1 VTGRHLRA
9 IASGPAYLFPDH
21 GSETVG
27 SAAELLAREPRA
39 LHAVSSGP
47 APEHAAQPAHVARCL
62 ALADSAAL
70 HGLRP
75 RFVAGHGLGG
85 YVAATVA
92 GVLRPDDA
100 LRLVAERGRLLETAE
115 RRQSGRMGVIVGVPL
130 DTVRYLCAVIRQ
142 RHGYVTLAQANAPLR
157 AVVSGNASS
166 VAVAVERARRC
177 GATAAILPSRVAHNS
192 LLMAD
197 VQAGLARIAGT
208 MPWHDARVPVVSGL
222 RGRPLESGLDIRRA
236 LIGGETLPIQWTR
249 SMTAL
254 LEEDCRHFLELGP
267 GRTLTALSGEHDAD
281 AVAVAA
287 ETPAGIAAFRGL
299 LFAAPLEERLAS

>member
-1 VTGRHLRA
+1 MTGRHLRA

-21 GSETVG
+21 DSDAVG
-27 SAAELLAREPRA
+27 RAAELLAREPRA

-47 APEHAAQPAHVARCL
+47 APEHAAQPAHVAHCL
-62 ALADSAAL
+62 ALVDSAAA

-75 RFVAGHGLGG
+75 RFVAGHGLGA
-85 YVAATVA
+85 YAAAAAA

-115 RRQSGRMGVIVGVPL
+115 RQQSGRMAVIVGVPL
-130 DTVRYLCAVIRQ
+130 DTVRYVCAVVRQ

-166 VAVAVERARRC
+166 VAVAVERARGC
-177 GATAAILPSRVAHNS
+177 GAAAAVLPARVAHNS
-192 LLMAD
+192 LLMAS
-197 VQAGLARIAGT
+197 VQAGLARVAGS
-208 MPWHDARVPVVSGL
+208 MPWHDARIPVMSAVRGL
-222 RGRPLESGLDIRRA
+222 PLESGVEIRRA

-254 LEEDCRHFLELGP
+254 LDEDCRHFLELGP

-281 AVAVAA
+281 AVAIAG
-287 ETPAGIAAFRGL
+287 ETPANIAAFRGL
-299 LFAAPLEERLAS
+299 LRAVPHAERLAS